1 MYSGGPGN
9 ESTGGRVASSDGGR
23 RMTHLV
29 PQKGP
34 PPEAGGPGSQ
44 EHLSNPLQR
53 AAGRGHVGLSQAINP
68 RQFRGQE
75 IMDRWY

>member
-1 MYSGGPGN
+1 
-9 ESTGGRVASSDGGR
+9 
-23 RMTHLV
+23 MTHLV